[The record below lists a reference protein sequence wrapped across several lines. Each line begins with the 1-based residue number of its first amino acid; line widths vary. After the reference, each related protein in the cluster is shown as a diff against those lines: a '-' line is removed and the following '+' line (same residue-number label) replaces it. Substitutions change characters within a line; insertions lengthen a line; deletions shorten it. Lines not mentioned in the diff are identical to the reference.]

1 MYKKDNNIFKIFSM
15 FLSYGFSAI
24 FIIIIICRSK
34 SEKKGNEKD
43 MKEEDEIIYDI
54 NSGNCQIDYESKKA

>member
-1 MYKKDNNIFKIFSM
+1 M